1 MRGQKLLNQLNQNL
15 MIKPSLKKS
24 ALKTLG
30 VSALFVFA
38 FVFLGVNNV
47 YSQSASPDEFIPNVD
62 RDYVDQ
68 FEAQVDVEIQNVQND
83 ANLSN
88 EEKTVR
94 VKLLSAAVSNA
105 NNGLLIERAFDV
117 AYNQIDERVQL
128 FAPNVN
134 LKTILLEYKNQFS

>member
-1 MRGQKLLNQLNQNL
+1 MF
-15 MIKPSLKKS
+15 I
-24 ALKTLG
+24 
-30 VSALFVFA
+30 FA

-83 ANLSN
+83 TNLSN

>member
-1 MRGQKLLNQLNQNL
+1 M
-15 MIKPSLKKS
+15 MKPSLKKS
-24 ALKTLG
+24 ALKTLS
-30 VSALFVFA
+30 VSAMFIFA

-83 ANLSN
+83 TNLSN

-134 LKTILLEYKNQFS
+134 LKTILLEYKNQFSWFLLSDFFQSNEP

>member
-1 MRGQKLLNQLNQNL
+1 M
-15 MIKPSLKKS
+15 KPSLKKS
-24 ALKTLG
+24 ALKTLS
-30 VSALFVFA
+30 VSAMFIFA

-83 ANLSN
+83 TNLSN

>member
-1 MRGQKLLNQLNQNL
+1 M
-15 MIKPSLKKS
+15 MKPSLKKS
-24 ALKTLG
+24 ALKTLS
-30 VSALFVFA
+30 VSAMFIFA

-83 ANLSN
+83 TNLSN